1 MNPLHV
7 SLDQWRMLLA
17 VVDADGFAQAAERLH
32 RSQSSVSYAMKT
44 LQAQL
49 GVEVFRIEGRKARL
63 TTAGEALVRRARRIV
78 AEAVDAEAAARQLA
92 QGWEPEIRLLV
103 DAAFPL
109 PWLITVLE
117 RFLPD
122 CRGSRVQLGELVM
135 SGIDEA
141 LIEGRA
147 DVAVTATVPP
157 GFVGERLLE
166 IEFVAVAGRSH
177 RLAAVSRLRLDD
189 LRRERQIVIRDSGV
203 RLKRDAG
210 WLGADERFTVT
221 QLSTA
226 LTLVTAGLGFAWLP
240 RHMVARGLA
249 DGTLVALPLASGAV
263 RRESF
268 HLVVARGD
276 DAGPAAHA
284 LAAMLREVVAERLT

>member
-1 MNPLHV
+1 MNQLHV

-17 VVDADGFAQAAERLH
+17 IVDAGGFAQAARALH

-49 GVEVFRIEGRKARL
+49 GIEVFRIDGRKARL
-63 TTAGEALVRRARRIV
+63 TTAGESLVRRARRIV

-109 PWLITVLE
+109 PWLIAVLE

-141 LIEGRA
+141 LVEGRA

-166 IEFVAVAGRSH
+166 IDFVAVAGRSH
-177 RLAAVSRLRLDD
+177 PLAAADRLRLDD

-203 RLKRDAG
+203 RLKRDVG
-210 WLGADERFTVT
+210 WLGADQRFTVT

-226 LTLVTAGLGFAWLP
+226 VTLVAAGLGFAWLP
-240 RHMVARGLA
+240 RHMVAAGLT
-249 DGTLVALPLASGAV
+249 DGSLVALPLASAGV
-263 RRESF
+263 RREPF